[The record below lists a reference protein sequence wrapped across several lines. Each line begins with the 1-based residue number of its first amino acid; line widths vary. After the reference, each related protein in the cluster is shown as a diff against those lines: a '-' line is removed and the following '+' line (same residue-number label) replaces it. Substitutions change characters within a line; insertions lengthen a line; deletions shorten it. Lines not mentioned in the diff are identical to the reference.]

1 VNFPRAGRVLAWTLS
16 VPEGRWAAYARGRR
30 PAGGRRFAALVIVLV
45 AAGMFGWAMTHATG
59 ACACGPPIHFGRDQP
74 GFRRIHGPLPRA
86 LSRLPVR
93 LRLAPGI
100 GAPVGAYRSRD
111 VALILYG
118 ARSRYGVFRFTA
130 ARRSS
135 GFDAGALRAMASEC
149 DVCAENRLVLLAPG
163 VRGALLAGGNGPNSL
178 TWLEHGLWMA
188 VLGPA
193 CSFDGDGAIAA
204 ARGLARANA
213 S

>member
-1 VNFPRAGRVLAWTLS
+1 
-16 VPEGRWAAYARGRR
+16 
-30 PAGGRRFAALVIVLV
+30 
-45 AAGMFGWAMTHATG
+45 
-59 ACACGPPIHFGRDQP
+59 
-74 GFRRIHGPLPRA
+74 
-86 LSRLPVR
+86 
-93 LRLAPGI
+93 
-100 GAPVGAYRSRD
+100 
-111 VALILYG
+111 
-118 ARSRYGVFRFTA
+118 
-130 ARRSS
+130 
-135 GFDAGALRAMASEC
+135 MASEC
-149 DVCAENRLVLLAPG
+149 DVCVENRLVLLAPG